1 MKQNDSVK
9 QKNNLF
15 YKTTFVI
22 TGILGLGIVGAL
34 AFGDMGL
41 GIDVIGNVTSLV
53 ETLASNGVV
62 GLLVLAALMAL
73 VNR

>member
-1 MKQNDSVK
+1 MDNAWRMLNDLVS
-9 QKNNLF
+9 NL
-15 YKTTFVI
+15 TGVI
-22 TGILGLGIVGAL
+22 TGILGLGLVGAL

-62 GLLVLAALMAL
+62 GLLVPAALMAL

>member
-1 MKQNDSVK
+1 MLNDLVS
-9 QKNNLF
+9 NL
-15 YKTTFVI
+15 TGVI

>member
-1 MKQNDSVK
+1 MSV
-9 QKNNLF
+9 LA
-15 YKTTFVI
+15 
-22 TGILGLGIVGAL
+22 LGIVGAL
-34 AFGDMGL
+34 AFGDVGM

>member
-1 MKQNDSVK
+1 MDNAWRMLNDLVS
-9 QKNNLF
+9 NL
-15 YKTTFVI
+15 TGVI

-41 GIDVIGNVTSLV
+41 GNDVIGNVTSLV